1 MSNEILFIIMTLVS
15 LSFVLLAFRLGRAWL
30 IGLIAVQVVL
40 MNIFVVKG
48 IYLFG
53 LAVTGG
59 NVLYASIFL
68 ATDLLCEHWGKKE
81 AVRAVRIGF
90 FVSAFFLVMSQFIIR
105 FIPADY
111 DFAQEA
117 MQTLFTLV
125 PRIVLGS
132 MVAYLISQHLDV
144 WIFNK
149 IKQKT
154 GGKMLWL
161 RNNGSTLISQ
171 LVDSAI
177 FTIIAFAGVYPLWE
191 LMLFTYIIK
200 VIVAVLD
207 TPFMYLAKK
216 IKYGDN

>member
-1 MSNEILFIIMTLVS
+1 
-15 LSFVLLAFRLGRAWL
+15 
-30 IGLIAVQVVL
+30 
-40 MNIFVVKG
+40 
-48 IYLFG
+48 
-53 LAVTGG
+53 
-59 NVLYASIFL
+59 
-68 ATDLLCEHWGKKE
+68 
-81 AVRAVRIGF
+81 
-90 FVSAFFLVMSQFIIR
+90 
-105 FIPADY
+105 
-111 DFAQEA
+111 
-117 MQTLFTLV
+117 
-125 PRIVLGS
+125 